1 MRMISKKGKV
11 HKGELPGAVARSGKK
26 ARRAF
31 AEAHDAAAEK
41 YGEGQRALRIAFST
55 LEQTHEKVGK
65 RWERKDGGGKS
76 HAEHGTSPARGADTT
91 RVGNAGP
98 QATKA
103 QLYDTAKR
111 LDIQRRSTMT
121 KSELATAIAR
131 EERRR
136 ARAAR
141 A

>member
-1 MRMISKKGKV
+1 MTMVGKKGKV
-11 HKGELPGAVARSGKK
+11 HKSELPGAVARSGKK
-26 ARRAF
+26 ARRVF

-41 YGEGQRALRIAFST
+41 YGEGQRALRIAFTT
-55 LEQTHEKVGK
+55 LEKTHVKVGK
-65 RWERKDGGGKS
+65 RWERKDGGAKGD
-76 HAEHGTSPARGADTT
+76 AAHGTDTARGADTA
-91 RVGNAGP
+91 RGQDRA

-103 QLYDTAKR
+103 QLYDEAKR
-111 LDIQRRSTMT
+111 LDIPRRSTMT
-121 KSELATAIAR
+121 KGELATAIVR

>member
-1 MRMISKKGKV
+1 MTMIGKKGKV
-11 HKGELPGAVARSGKK
+11 HKSELPGAVARSGKK
-26 ARRAF
+26 ARRVF

-41 YGEGQRALRIAFST
+41 YGEGQRALRIAFTT

-65 RWERKDGGGKS
+65 RWERKDGGAKG
-76 HAEHGTSPARGADTT
+76 HAARGHDRA
-91 RVGNAGP
+91 

-103 QLYDTAKR
+103 QLYDEAKR
-111 LDIQRRSTMT
+111 LDIPRRSTMT
-121 KSELATAIAR
+121 KGELATAIAR